1 MEAQTKGQDCDRDV
15 LDRASCLSV
24 AQCSEGSPWKAPL
37 AIYGH
42 QAFGYPEGIL
52 AMQPTELKKHLEEC
66 SSIRPGIMD
75 PLRAV
80 LCKYTANVI
89 LTCLQ
94 ARTRFTQVRTFE
106 WICWL
111 AGAGSLTSHTQDSFT
126 WTEKNLKTLAVNKL
140 LFQKTVEWP
149 WRYTCQTITRQLPRG
164 EEKPL
169 SYFVTG

>member
-89 LTCLQ
+89 LMFC
-94 ARTRFTQVRTFE
+94 
-106 WICWL
+106 
-111 AGAGSLTSHTQDSFT
+111 
-126 WTEKNLKTLAVNKL
+126 
-140 LFQKTVEWP
+140 
-149 WRYTCQTITRQLPRG
+149 
-164 EEKPL
+164 
-169 SYFVTG
+169 FVSIRI